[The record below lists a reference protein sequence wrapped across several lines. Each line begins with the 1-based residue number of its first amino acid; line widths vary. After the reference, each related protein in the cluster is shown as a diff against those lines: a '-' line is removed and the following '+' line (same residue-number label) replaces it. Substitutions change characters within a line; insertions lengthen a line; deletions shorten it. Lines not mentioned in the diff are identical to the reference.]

1 MIIMK
6 YVEMYIKEDKRERKR
21 VEFEIKVEVDIIMK

>member
-1 MIIMK
+1 MVIMK

-21 VEFEIKVEVDIIMK
+21 VEFEIEVEVDIIMK